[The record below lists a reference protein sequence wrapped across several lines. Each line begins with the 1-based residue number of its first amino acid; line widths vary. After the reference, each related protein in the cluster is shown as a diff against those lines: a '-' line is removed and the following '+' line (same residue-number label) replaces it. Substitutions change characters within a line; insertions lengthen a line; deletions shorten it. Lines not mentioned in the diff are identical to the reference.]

1 VTPAGVGPGE
11 VGRDGRPQVAVVG
24 RPNVGK
30 SSLVNRLAGRRVAIV
45 EEHPGVT
52 RDRREVEVHWSGQ
65 DFLVV
70 DTGGW
75 LPGGGPLERKVSA
88 QAERAVEQA
97 DLVLCVLD
105 AVVGVTAEDLAFVDY
120 LRRRERPTLLV
131 ANKVDDQNRESD
143 AWALAGLGLGAPW
156 MVSAIHGRGTGDLLD
171 EVVRR
176 LAASAPGAEGFVGA
190 PIEESPERSGGSRG
204 PGPDQEAWPV
214 ETRAAD
220 TPLEE
225 IPQEEI
231 PGAVQLVAET
241 EERVPAVAIVGRPN
255 VGKSTLFNRLVG
267 DERAVVHD
275 LPGTTTDAIDTLVET
290 PEGSLRL
297 IDTAGLRRRS
307 RIGEGVEFYSLV
319 RALAAIDRADVA
331 VLVVDATVGVTHQD
345 QRLAERV
352 DAAGSP
358 VVVVANK
365 WELLDAEQRERVRA
379 DAADRLG
386 FLPALPL
393 VGLSA
398 KTGRGVHRLLPAIRL
413 ALGAYRRRIPTRELN
428 LAVQAAQRAHPAP
441 TGRILYATQGAT
453 DPPTFTLF
461 VTGPLPADWL
471 RYLERRLRERF
482 GLGPTPLVFRVRPR
496 DGSGPRTP
504 SRRSGGAS
512 PARKAPPGPARKT
525 AAGANVTA
533 GRGKGPTGG
542 ARRRS
547 GGT

>member
-1 VTPAGVGPGE
+1 MTSGPLGPGE
-11 VGRDGRPQVAVVG
+11 VDRDGRPQVVVVG

-52 RDRREVEVHWSGQ
+52 RDRREVEVHWAGR

-75 LPGGGPLERKVSA
+75 LPGGSPLERKVSA
-88 QAERAVEQA
+88 QAERAVGQA

-105 AVVGVTAEDLAFVDY
+105 AVVGVTGDDLAVVDY
-120 LRRRERPTLLV
+120 LRRRGRPTLLV
-131 ANKVDDQNRESD
+131 ANKVDDRNREAD

-176 LAASAPGAEGFVGA
+176 LTVAERGAVSKLGGPRADSPSRSVPPRAPGRDREEEPAGIRGDGA
-190 PIEESPERSGGSRG
+190 PAEETPAEETPE
-204 PGPDQEAWPV
+204 
-214 ETRAAD
+214 
-220 TPLEE
+220 
-225 IPQEEI
+225 
-231 PGAVQLVAET
+231 VAPPPEPSD
-241 EERVPAVAIVGRPN
+241 EGVPAVAIVGRPN

-275 LPGTTTDAIDTLVET
+275 LPGTTTDAVDTLLET
-290 PEGSLRL
+290 PEGALRL

-331 VLVVDATVGVTHQD
+331 VLVIDATVGVTHQD

-365 WELLDAEQRERVRA
+365 WELLDADQRARVRA

-398 KTGRGVHRLLPAIRL
+398 ATGRGVHRLLPAIRL

-428 LAVQAAQRAHPAP
+428 LAVQAAQRVHPAP
-441 TGRILYATQGAT
+441 GGRILYATQGAT

-461 VTGPLPADWL
+461 STGPLAPDWL

-496 DGSGPRTP
+496 DGSGGRGP
-504 SRRSGGAS
+504 SRRPVPAS
-512 PARKAPPGPARKT
+512 LARKAPGGPARKT
-525 AAGANVTA
+525 AAGTDAA
-533 GRGKGPTGG
+533 GRAAG
-542 ARRRS
+542 AGRRRS
-547 GGT
+547 GRT